1 MVLRL
6 LKDVFQQEEYR
17 ELLIAAYCPGWR
29 VTEKDLEEAPW
40 LKMAQGETDLGVDV
54 YKRQTLSKGSLPRP

>member
-1 MVLRL
+1 MAAGRFFFSRFSLGSDMVLRL

-40 LKMAQGETDLGVDV
+40 LKNGTG
-54 YKRQTLSKGSLPRP
+54 